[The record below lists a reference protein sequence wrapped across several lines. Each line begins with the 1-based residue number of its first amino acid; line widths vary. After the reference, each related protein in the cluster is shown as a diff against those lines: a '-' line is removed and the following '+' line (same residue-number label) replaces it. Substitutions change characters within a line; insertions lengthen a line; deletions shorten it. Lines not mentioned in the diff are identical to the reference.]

1 MTEDTDRESQRS
13 STHVTQFTTYF
24 EKYKI
29 RTPLSISLSVQVV
42 RQSSSKKVANYFI
55 YKTNLIV
62 RQTFYVSC
70 D

>member
-1 MTEDTDRESQRS
+1 MSEETDRESQRS

-42 RQSSSKKVANYFI
+42 STWPATSFTYIYNYSNL
-55 YKTNLIV
+55 KTNVLCTV
-62 RQTFYVSC
+62 
-70 D
+70 